1 MFAFDDVLDWRWRS
15 AESLK
20 PECKVIF
27 SYNITVHSTVHNT
40 VQYSTWCGELSSL
53 ESVWFPWSRDGDCE
67 DELLFKFKIIFLRTK
82 ICKLQQSKYFTYR
95 EGDCCRMWC
104 RPDTALWL
112 SSSVS
117 AV

>member
-53 ESVWFPWSRDGDCE
+53 ESVCGMVAPGREMETAKMNYC
-67 DELLFKFKIIFLRTK
+67 LKIF
-82 ICKLQQSKYFTYR
+82 
-95 EGDCCRMWC
+95 
-104 RPDTALWL
+104 
-112 SSSVS
+112 
-117 AV
+117 